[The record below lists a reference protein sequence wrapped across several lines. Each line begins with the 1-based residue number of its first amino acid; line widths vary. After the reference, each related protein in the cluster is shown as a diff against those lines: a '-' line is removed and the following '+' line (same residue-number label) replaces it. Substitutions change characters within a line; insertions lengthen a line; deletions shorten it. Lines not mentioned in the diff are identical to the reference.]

1 MLQLTHVSK
10 TFGGV
15 RAVHDVSLTLKQGEM
30 LSLIG
35 PNGAGKTTLFNM
47 IAGYLNPDPG
57 GEIIFKQ
64 KRTDNMK
71 PYEMCNLASPELFK

>member
-1 MLQLTHVSK
+1 MGQEKPH
-10 TFGGV
+10 F
-15 RAVHDVSLTLKQGEM
+15 
-30 LSLIG
+30 
-35 PNGAGKTTLFNM
+35 FNM

-71 PYEMCNLASPELFK
+71 PYEMCNLGVARTFQSSKAFWTFNGT

>member
-35 PNGAGKTTLFNM
+35 PNGAGKTTLF
-47 IAGYLNPDPG
+47 
-57 GEIIFKQ
+57 
-64 KRTDNMK
+64 
-71 PYEMCNLASPELFK
+71 